1 MKDRDP
7 DSIRERICKEY
18 FTKTMK
24 TVARTMKTLT
34 LSALALCL
42 ALILCACAGLPGSE
56 DLDALT
62 PTPELSTPTP
72 TPTEAPTGPLTPVV
86 SPSPTP
92 VPPTPTPDISGLS
105 DGWYNAMAYWDF
117 NGKLVQTATVAPGE
131 MLYANNFERDLGNRL
146 SPDNV
151 CNEAEI
157 YTTDR
162 MAYSGYYS
170 VKVSRRKQEYH
181 GLSGFGL
188 KLSMNNGI
196 TFNKLVDHVIC
207 VRCMVYYE
215 DEGFGAPEAIWFTA
229 YDAYHTEMALDYVYN
244 RKDGLKTLDKEG
256 NPVMQEQERFVKCNS
271 VRVPKGTW
279 TECTFYVTVR
289 ASDAPAGCI
298 LIGTYDEAP
307 NSVGLYCSYYIDDLT
322 VTVLPRDRY
331 PVADNA
337 RSQSVSTSADTQDG
351 DPHVIEDI
359 AQGPPVELPVPEEPD
374 ESDEEEAS

>member
-1 MKDRDP
+1 
-7 DSIRERICKEY
+7 
-18 FTKTMK
+18 MK
-24 TVARTMKTLT
+24 TTARKMKTLT

-56 DLDALT
+56 DLSGLT
-62 PTPELSTPTP
+62 PTPEAFSPTP

-86 SPSPTP
+86 TPTPTP
-92 VPPTPTPDISGLS
+92 VPPTPTPDISELR

-117 NGKLVQTATVAPGE
+117 NGKLVQTAAVVPGQ
-131 MLYANNFERDLGNRL
+131 MLYANNCERDLGNRL

-196 TFNKLVDHVIC
+196 TFNNLVDHVIC

-215 DEGFGAPEAIWFTA
+215 DEGFGAPEAINFTA
-229 YDAYHTEMALDYVYN
+229 YDAYHTEKVMDYTYN
-244 RKDGLKTLDKEG
+244 RKDGLKTLDKDG

-271 VRVPKGTW
+271 VRVPRDTW
-279 TECTFYVTVR
+279 TECVFYVTVR
-289 ASDAPAGCI
+289 NSDAPAGCI
-298 LIGTYDEAP
+298 LIGTYDETP

-322 VTVLPRDRY
+322 VTVLPRDQY
-331 PVADNA
+331 PVAEAA
-337 RSQSVSTSADTQDG
+337 RTQEVTTAEDAQDG
-351 DPHVIEDI
+351 ASHVLEDLT
-359 AQGPPVELPVPEEPD
+359 QGPPMELPEPEEPG
-374 ESDEEEAS
+374 EEETEES